1 MYNSIIM
8 LYAYESCTY
17 LLNLSRQQMI
27 DHSTATA
34 IKLET
39 QDVTVTPINAS
50 ALGPGVAVEFVPIV
64 CVK

>member
-1 MYNSIIM
+1 
-8 LYAYESCTY
+8 
-17 LLNLSRQQMI
+17 MI